1 MKRKGA
7 AGEAAVPHPAR
18 VAVTRRKSN
27 VTAQKPFMN
36 NSARDSADRA
46 VLLEAF
52 VAELTCAA
60 YAVALRHTTGHS
72 WLDLQLAL
80 WQALDETVARWGQ
93 ACPEDGPLVVAASQ
107 ALGPL
112 ERKTGLVIG
121 AVDSCTLNSRPRR
134 LKTRA
139 EGSE

>member
-18 VAVTRRKSN
+18 VAMTRRKSS

-36 NSARDSADRA
+36 DTARTTADRA

-52 VAELTCAA
+52 VAELTTAA

-93 ACPEDGPLVVAASQ
+93 ACPGDGPLVAAAIQ
-107 ALGPL
+107 ALRPL
-112 ERKTGLVIG
+112 EGKTALVVG
-121 AVDSCTLNSRPRR
+121 AADSCTLNGKPSR
-134 LKTRA
+134 LKTPTKD
-139 EGSE
+139 